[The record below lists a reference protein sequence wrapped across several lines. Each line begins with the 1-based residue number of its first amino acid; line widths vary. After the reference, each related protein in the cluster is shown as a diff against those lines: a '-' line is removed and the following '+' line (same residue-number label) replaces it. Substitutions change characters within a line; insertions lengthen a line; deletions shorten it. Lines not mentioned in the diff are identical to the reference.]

1 MQEAKSKWPDLMATY
16 PDIALHLIGPLQ
28 SNKAKEAVALFD
40 AIHSV
45 DRASLCEALA
55 KEIVKQ
61 DRHPQLF
68 VQLNTGEEPQ
78 KAGIAPADA
87 DAFIA
92 SCRDVYGLRIS
103 GLMCIPPVDD
113 PPAPHFALTAKI
125 AARNGLSLLS
135 MGMSADFET
144 AIQLG
149 ATHVRVGSSILENGS
164 YPITI
169 FVRGPIRS
177 SKQHRAAGQPDTAC
191 GGSEF
196 FARQMDKHGAAAFRD
211 TRLRIVVDLDNE
223 IVQVI
228 LAHQPVAG
236 LARLTCDC
244 TIIVTVGGIF
254 GPGVGRRDRADGQ
267 MCLWQGIPV
276 GTPPQPDRAEYA
288 ARGGAVA
295 FELVGLDSA
304 ASKRDR

>member
-1 MQEAKSKWPDLMATY
+1 MAPVTSDSPSGLAEVEREIARACRDARRERSSVTLVAVSKTFDSDAIEPVIEAGQRVFGENRVQEAKSKWPSLMAKH
-16 PDIALHLIGPLQ
+16 PGMALHLIGPLQ

-61 DRHPQLF
+61 DRHPELF

-78 KAGIAPADA
+78 KAGVIPPDA

-103 GLMCIPPVDD
+103 GLMCIPPVDE
-113 PPAPHFALTAKI
+113 PPAAHFALTAKI

-149 ATHVRVGSSILENGS
+149 ATHVRVGS
-164 YPITI
+164 
-169 FVRGPIRS
+169 
-177 SKQHRAAGQPDTAC
+177 A
-191 GGSEF
+191 
-196 FARQMDKHGAAAFRD
+196 
-211 TRLRIVVDLDNE
+211 
-223 IVQVI
+223 
-228 LAHQPVAG
+228 
-236 LARLTCDC
+236 
-244 TIIVTVGGIF
+244 IF
-254 GPGVGRRDRADGQ
+254 G
-267 MCLWQGIPV
+267 
-276 GTPPQPDRAEYA
+276 
-288 ARGGAVA
+288 
-295 FELVGLDSA
+295 
-304 ASKRDR
+304 KR